1 VILWLLVTLGCA
13 EVDEDPCAY
22 VRDLIRTEDGLAL
35 TPDEHGVG
43 WGNETCLQCHQTWN
57 THVRDCSRAVDW
69 DLEAIREAADFEDPT
84 TCVPCHGA
92 NGVPALE
99 EAETVP

>member
-1 VILWLLVTLGCA
+1 VILWLLLAVGCA
-13 EVDEDPCAY
+13 PEDDDPCAY
-22 VRDLIRTEDGLAL
+22 VRDLARSEASFTV
-35 TPDEHGVG
+35 TPREHGVG

-57 THVRDCSRAVDW
+57 THQIDCVRAL
-69 DLEAIREAADFEDPT
+69 DLDMEAIRAAADFEDPS

-99 EAETVP
+99 VAAP